1 VADRPTIRDAC
12 RNISRERASE
22 FIIHCCGP
30 CPAASPII
38 AEMAARSC
46 CPIVR
51 EICPSYPNCRASAMN
66 MSMQTSNMTRS
77 SISAFSVRSRSW
89 SRKKVSGKS
98 LRPFRPN
105 DIATTARVKTSSSKQ
120 GPGLGR
126 GEHCGPNSSTASVNQ
141 FWAVLMLTLA
151 LPLTSLSRW

>member
-46 CPIVR
+46 CPMAK
-51 EICPSYPNCRASAMN
+51 EICPSYPNCLASAMN
-66 MSMQTSNMTRS
+66 MSSNMTRS
-77 SISAFSVRSRSW
+77 STSAFNVRSRSW

-98 LRPFRPN
+98 LRPSRPN

-126 GEHCGPNSSTASVNQ
+126 GEHCGPNSSIASVNQ
-141 FWAVLMLTLA
+141 FWAVLILTLA